1 MRRRRGGPGRN
12 GDPNYRDPAA
22 DPAKLARRR
31 ALDLLAAR
39 EHSAQELRGKLR
51 RGDGLAEEDVDAVL
65 TALASEGLQSDRRF
79 ATAFVRSRRERGQ
92 GPLRIEADLRQRG
105 VEAGLIG
112 SSLDG
117 DVDDGSEEE
126 QGSDWAA
133 LARAVRRKRFGEEI
147 PGDINERARQARF
160 LRSRGFTE
168 AQIRAAFSSEDD
180 S

>member
-1 MRRRRGGPGRN
+1 MRRRRGGPGRDE
-12 GDPNYRDPAA
+12 DPNYRNPAA

-51 RGDGLAEEDVDAVL
+51 RGELAEQDVDAVL
-65 TALASEGLQSDRRF
+65 ADLASEGLQSDRRF

-105 VEAGLIG
+105 VEAGLIE

-147 PGDINERARQARF
+147 PGDIDERARQARF

-168 AQIRAAFSSEDD
+168 GQIRAAFSSEDD
-180 S
+180 W